1 MEGGFE
7 LKEKKAKFVAGCSPT
22 GLRNHW
28 NMTRCCRHL
37 GSNFGARRAK
47 IPRSLIIGA
56 EGFRLLRIYAG
67 PRSLAVIYNIFFGI
81 GTMLYRMND
90 QNVVMDRAEDSGEFS
105 SLSLFAFTC
114 RGREK
119 WIRMPSV
126 QMQFSLVL
134 LVLKNSFNKLPKYPD
149 TNYVFP
155 AAFFFLKSNRK

>member
-1 MEGGFE
+1 
-7 LKEKKAKFVAGCSPT
+7 
-22 GLRNHW
+22 
-28 NMTRCCRHL
+28 
-37 GSNFGARRAK
+37 
-47 IPRSLIIGA
+47 
-56 EGFRLLRIYAG
+56 
-67 PRSLAVIYNIFFGI
+67 
-81 GTMLYRMND
+81 MND

-155 AAFFFLKSNRK
+155 AAFFFSEIKSKIKKNEFKLKIYAFGHHIWPKKKNGAKGSHS